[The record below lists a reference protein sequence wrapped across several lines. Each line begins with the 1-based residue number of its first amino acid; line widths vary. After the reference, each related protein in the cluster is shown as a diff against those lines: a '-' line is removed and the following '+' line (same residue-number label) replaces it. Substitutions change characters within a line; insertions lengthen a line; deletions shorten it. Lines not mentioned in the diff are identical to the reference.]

1 LRGEPRTNKVAP
13 WGGKLHIVG
22 WRGILAG
29 DLSWTG
35 SRKYA
40 LKSAAA
46 GYASDGG
53 CGDLEKLRM
62 KKMRFWVAGI
72 AFVAAS
78 VYVATGWRFASY
90 APRRSDTYLWGVYHV
105 HSTMSDGLQSPEE
118 IAEQAR
124 ATGVSLVL
132 LTDHGSPNAASS
144 SFRKTIDGVQIVGG
158 SEASL
163 PDGHLTFFGAQEAP
177 GFRLSSF
184 PPEAMD
190 DARGWGAF
198 PVLAYPEDPD
208 FGWRYWDRDLRPGG
222 IEVLNLFT
230 CLRGAS
236 WLERL
241 QLAMYY
247 PFSHYYFLKS
257 VAVPAESLA
266 HWDGFLQRGKIW
278 GFEASDAHGG
288 FRVGSWLSIKVPSYA
303 DTFSF
308 VGMGISRRYAS
319 DPEAAVRGGDF
330 FNCVRGAGEPER
342 FEFSAHDGLQ
352 EFRSGSDAP
361 VFSSLHVEVRAAN
374 QALRIV
380 LKKDSAEVREVVGD
394 HLDLENA
401 GAGVYRVEVF
411 LTAHPLLRAEVPWIL
426 SNPIFLGVA
435 REPLPARHFTT
446 IRAQLAAPTT
456 SRPY

>member
-1 LRGEPRTNKVAP
+1 VSNFKRWGAAIAAVAIVAYFAAGLRFA
-13 WGGKLHIVG
+13 
-22 WRGILAG
+22 
-29 DLSWTG
+29 
-35 SRKYA
+35 KYA
-40 LKSAAA
+40 
-46 GYASDGG
+46 
-53 CGDLEKLRM
+53 
-62 KKMRFWVAGI
+62 
-72 AFVAAS
+72 
-78 VYVATGWRFASY
+78 
-90 APRRSDTYLWGVYHV
+90 PQRSDSYLWGVYHV

-124 ATGVSLVL
+124 ATAVSLVL

-208 FGWRYWDRDLRPGG
+208 FGWRYWDSDLRPGG

-247 PFSHYYFLKS
+247 PFSHFYFLKS
-257 VAVPAESLA
+257 ITVPAESLA

-288 FRVGSWLSIKVPSYA
+288 FRVGSWLSMRVPSYA

-308 VGMGISRRYAS
+308 VGMGISRKYES
-319 DPEAAVRGGDF
+319 DPEAAVRSGDF
-330 FNCVRGAGEPER
+330 FDCVRGAGEPER
-342 FEFSAHDGLQ
+342 FEFSARDGLQ
-352 EFRSGSDAP
+352 QFRSGSDAP
-361 VFSSLHVEVRAAN
+361 VSSSLHVEVQAAK
-374 QALRIV
+374 QAVRVV
-380 LKKDSAEVREVVGD
+380 LKKDGAEVRETFGD

-411 LTAHPLLRAEVPWIL
+411 LVAHPLLRADVPWIL
-426 SNPIFLGVA
+426 SNPIFVGVG
-435 REPLPARHFTT
+435 REPLPARRFTT
-446 IRAQLAAPTT
+446 IRAQLAPPAA
-456 SRPY
+456 SRPD

>member
-1 LRGEPRTNKVAP
+1 ML
-13 WGGKLHIVG
+13 
-22 WRGILAG
+22 
-29 DLSWTG
+29 
-35 SRKYA
+35 
-40 LKSAAA
+40 AAA
-46 GYASDGG
+46 RCSG
-53 CGDLEKLRM
+53 LEKRRM
-62 KKMRFWVAGI
+62 KKIRFWLAGI
-72 AFVAAS
+72 TFVAVS
-78 VYVATGWRFASY
+78 VYIATGLRFESY
-90 APRRSDTYLWGVYHV
+90 APQRSDTYLWGVYHV

-118 IAEQAR
+118 IAAQAR

-132 LTDHGSPNAASS
+132 LTDHGRPNLASS
-144 SFRKTIDGVQIVGG
+144 SFRKIIDGVKIVGG

-190 DARGWGAF
+190 DARGWGGF
-198 PVLAYPEDPD
+198 PVLAYPDDPD
-208 FGWRYWDRDLRPGG
+208 YGWRYWDSDLRPGG

-236 WLERL
+236 WFERL
-241 QLAMYY
+241 RLAMYY

-257 VAVPAESLA
+257 IAMPAESLA
-266 HWDGFLQRGKIW
+266 HWDDFLRREKIW

-288 FRVGSWLSIKVPSYA
+288 FRVGSWFSIKVPSYA

-308 VGMGISRRYAS
+308 VGMGISRRYES

-342 FEFSAHDGLQ
+342 FEFSAQDGL
-352 EFRSGSDAP
+352 RNYLSGSDAP
-361 VFSSLHVEVRAAN
+361 VSSSLHVEVSAGK
-374 QALRIV
+374 QAVRIV
-380 LKKDSAEVREVVGD
+380 LKRDGVVVREVAGD

-411 LTAHPLLRAEVPWIL
+411 LVAHPLLRADVPWIL
-426 SNPIFLGVA
+426 SNPIFVGVM
-435 REPLPARHFTT
+435 REPQPIRHFTT
-446 IRAQLAAPTT
+446 IRAQLAAPAAA
-456 SRPY
+456 RPD

>member
-1 LRGEPRTNKVAP
+1 M
-13 WGGKLHIVG
+13 
-22 WRGILAG
+22 
-29 DLSWTG
+29 
-35 SRKYA
+35 
-40 LKSAAA
+40 KSAAG
-46 GYASDGG
+46 GYASELT
-53 CGDLEKLRM
+53 CSDLEKRRM
-62 KKMRFWVAGI
+62 KKLKSWVAGI
-72 AFVAAS
+72 AFVAMSA
-78 VYVATGWRFASY
+78 YVATGWRFVSY
-90 APRRSDTYLWGVYHV
+90 APQRSDTYLWGVYHV
-105 HSTMSDGLQSPEE
+105 HSTMSDGLQPPEE

-132 LTDHGSPNAASS
+132 LTDHGSPNLASS
-144 SFRKTIDGVQIVGG
+144 SFRKTIDGVKIIGG

-190 DARGWGAF
+190 DARGWGGF
-198 PVLAYPEDPD
+198 PVLAYPDDPD
-208 FGWRYWDRDLRPGG
+208 YGWRYWDSDLRPGG

-241 QLAMYY
+241 QLALYY

-257 VAVPAESLA
+257 IAVPAESLA
-266 HWDGFLQRGKIW
+266 HWDGFLRRERTW

-288 FRVGSWLSIKVPSYA
+288 FRVGSWFSLRVPSYA

-308 VGMGISRRYAS
+308 VGMGISRRYES

-342 FEFSAHDGLQ
+342 FEFSAHDSWRD
-352 EFRSGSDAP
+352 FPSGSDAP
-361 VFSSLHVEVRAAN
+361 VASSLHVEVGAGK
-374 QALRIV
+374 QAVRMV
-380 LKKDSAEVREVVGD
+380 LKKDGAVVRDVAGD
-394 HLDLENA
+394 HLDLEDA

-411 LTAHPLLRAEVPWIL
+411 LTAHPLLRADVPWIL
-426 SNPIFLGVA
+426 SNPIFVGAL

-446 IRAQLAAPTT
+446 IRAQLAAPAAA
-456 SRPY
+456 RP